1 MNTKLIFYYLQGIWR
16 RRWIV
21 AAICWAI
28 CIAGWAGV
36 FELDDVYESQA
47 RVYVDVDS
55 LLTPLL
61 RGLAVEANPLQ
72 QLDYMQRTLL
82 SRPNLEQ
89 VIHLAD
95 LDSQAKT
102 PQDKEDLLKTLAS
115 DVKIGLQ
122 GNNLF
127 AITYHDDNPIEGK
140 NIVQA
145 VLTVFSETSAGN
157 NRTEMD
163 TARRFLEEQIANYE
177 RQLRAAE
184 TRRAQFR
191 EQYGDVLP
199 QDQANRTR
207 MSQLGDELQKLNLT
221 LQDAQGRRDEIAK
234 EVVNVPQ
241 TLTLDQAAQVIVNA
255 GGQPAPGDT
264 QAQLADDKRKL
275 LELRSRYTD
284 DFPDIVALKRD
295 IVSLESENKAAADAS
310 AKDAKADPKAN
321 GKVDG
326 KADPNAAPAPIDRT
340 RRSTVSNPVYEQLQL
355 RLADADASIA
365 SIQRQ
370 IKASIDEKASLDT
383 AIKAAPGIELQAQN
397 LDRDYEILKKNYDEL
412 VSRRESAN
420 LAQAA
425 DTQADKVQFRIVD
438 APQVPLTPIAP
449 NRPLLYTGVLMAG
462 LGSGVAAAFLLM
474 QLDRSFSNV
483 ASLRELG
490 LPVLGTISRVVMI
503 NVRRRIFREVGG
515 LAASA
520 AALLLVYGTLLLA
533 NVTSFRGMI

>member
-1 MNTKLIFYYLQGIWR
+1 MNTKLILFYLHGIWR

-21 AAICWAI
+21 VAICWAI
-28 CIAGWAGV
+28 CVAGWAGV
-36 FELDDVYESQA
+36 FQLHDVYESQA

-61 RGLAVEANPLQ
+61 RGLAVEVNPLQ

-102 PQDKEDLLKTLAS
+102 PQDKEDLLQELAS

-122 GNNLF
+122 GQNLF
-127 AITYHDDNPIEGK
+127 SITYHDSNPVEGK

-163 TARRFLEEQIANYE
+163 SARRFLEEQIANYE

-184 TRRAQFR
+184 ARRAQFR

-199 QDQANRTR
+199 QDAANRSR
-207 MSQLGDELQKLNLT
+207 LDQIRGDIEKLKLT

-234 EVVNVPQ
+234 QLEGVPQ
-241 TLTLDQAAQVIVNA
+241 TLSLDQAAAVIVNA
-255 GGQPAPGDT
+255 GGVRPGDV
-264 QAQLADDKRKL
+264 QAELDADRRKL
-275 LELRSRYTD
+275 IDLQSRYTD
-284 DFPDIVALKRD
+284 DFPDVIALKRD
-295 IVSLESENKAAADAS
+295 IASLEQQKATQAES
-310 AKDAKADPKAN
+310 AAKADGAK
-321 GKVDG
+321 G
-326 KADPNAAPAPIDRT
+326 APAATTDPA
-340 RRSTVSNPVYEQLQL
+340 RRSTVSNQLYEQLKL
-355 RLADADASIA
+355 RLADADANIA

-370 IKASIDEKASLDT
+370 ISASTEEQQRLDS
-383 AIKAAPGIELQAQN
+383 AVKAAPGIELQAQN
-397 LDRDYEILKKNYDEL
+397 LDRDYDILKKNYDEL

-438 APQVPLTPIAP
+438 APQVPLEPIAP

-462 LGSGVAAAFLLM
+462 IGAGVAAAFLLI
-474 QLDRSFSNV
+474 QLDRSFSSV
-483 ASLRELG
+483 GALRNLG
-490 LPVLGTISRVVMI
+490 LPVLGTVTRVVVI
-503 NVRRRIFREVGG
+503 DVRRRLVRELGG
-515 LAASA
+515 LVATAF
-520 AALLLVYGTLLLA
+520 ALLLIYGTLLLA
-533 NVTSFRGMI
+533 NVSAFHGMI